1 MCTNITGYLPAV
13 GFLGRTTMLGL
24 KSRDSSDE
32 RLGPQ
37 KEAPAGGEV
46 EGLNAYKVAVLL
58 AVGATILS
66 IL

>member
-1 MCTNITGYLPAV
+1 MCTNITKYLPAA
-13 GFLGRTTMLGL
+13 GFFGQTTVLEL
-24 KSRDSSDE
+24 KSRVSSKE
-32 RLGPQ
+32 KVSPQ

-66 IL
+66 VL

>member
-13 GFLGRTTMLGL
+13 GFFGQTTVLEF
-24 KSRDSSDE
+24 KSRVSSKE
-32 RLGPQ
+32 KLSPQ

-66 IL
+66 VL

>member
-13 GFLGRTTMLGL
+13 GFFGRTTVLEL
-24 KSRDSSDE
+24 KSRGSSKE
-32 RLGPQ
+32 KLSPR

-66 IL
+66 VL

>member
-1 MCTNITGYLPAV
+1 MCTNITGYLPAE
-13 GFLGRTTMLGL
+13 GFLGRTRVFELN
-24 KSRDSSDE
+24 SRVSSKE
-32 RLGPQ
+32 KLSPQ

-66 IL
+66 VL